1 MKLKKIL
8 LSVAFLLVAN
18 FASAWTV
25 RYYNNDSKKH
35 TMEVRSNGTTQ
46 KIEFGASTTSSTS
59 VQTSASEI
67 EIKTECGWVKVKDG
81 AKISIK
87 NGCIKIE

>member
-1 MKLKKIL
+1 
-8 LSVAFLLVAN
+8 
-18 FASAWTV
+18 
-25 RYYNNDSKKH
+25 
-35 TMEVRSNGTTQ
+35 MEVRSNGNTQ
-46 KIEFGASTTSSTS
+46 IIEFSTLTTSTTS

-81 AKISIK
+81 ARIRIK

>member
-1 MKLKKIL
+1 MKLKKII

-18 FASAWTV
+18 LASAWTV

-35 TMEVRSNGTTQ
+35 VMEVRSNGTTQ
-46 KIEFGASTTSSTS
+46 QIEFGASTTSSTS

>member
-8 LSVAFLLVAN
+8 LSVAFLLIAN
-18 FASAWTV
+18 LASAWTV

-35 TMEVRSNGTTQ
+35 VMEVRSNGTTQ
-46 KIEFGASTTSSTS
+46 QIEFGASTTSSTS

>member
-18 FASAWTV
+18 MASAWTV

-35 TMEVRSNGTTQ
+35 VMEVRSNGTTQ

>member
-18 FASAWTV
+18 LASAWTV

-35 TMEVRSNGTTQ
+35 VMEVRSNGTTQ
-46 KIEFGASTTSSTS
+46 QIEFGASTTSSTS

>member
-1 MKLKKIL
+1 MKKRFQWVE
-8 LSVAFLLVAN
+8 S
-18 FASAWTV
+18 
-25 RYYNNDSKKH
+25 RYS
-35 TMEVRSNGTTQ
+35 TTQ

-59 VQTSASEI
+59 VQTSASKI

>member
-18 FASAWTV
+18 LASAWTV